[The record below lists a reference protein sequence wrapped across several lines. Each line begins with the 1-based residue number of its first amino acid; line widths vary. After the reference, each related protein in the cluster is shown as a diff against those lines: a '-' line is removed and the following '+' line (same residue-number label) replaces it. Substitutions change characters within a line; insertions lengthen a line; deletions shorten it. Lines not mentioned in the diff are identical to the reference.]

1 MAIKQRSNSGIARIS
16 SQLSSNNSLPK
27 SGLIEDGAIEE
38 GEEDDGLE
46 DEDEHS
52 MMFKHTNWQN
62 YDFMIYDLPKLED
75 TDIDGREELF
85 VQKLH
90 LCTIIYDR
98 SKVAKGGEDEF
109 AKDKEVRCGVKGC
122 FRLRTGCRGLCPF
135 PANSFIPS
143 LLPLR
148 SAPLRSSRS
157 QTQMETI
164 LEIQE
169 YVNDPPLDDDGMV
182 FNDVIF
188 ANIVNCFEENC
199 FQPMSKNTDKLD
211 IADLMEMKEAGMGL
225 WGVGDDDLS
234 EKFLEPSWPY
244 WKVLYEIFLKY
255 VNRMKG
261 AIVKDLVDTKLCEK
275 LIERFN
281 STDHRERDMMKTLL
295 LRIYNKFL
303 EHRPVIR
310 TQLNNQFSR
319 FIYETDKHNGITE
332 MLEVLEPIINGFKA
346 PLKKDHL
353 DTLEKSL
360 VPLHKAPYPVFKTYH
375 KQLKKLVNIFMEK
388 DPDKCG
394 AIIVRRLASYWP
406 LRHGPK
412 QVAMIEE
419 LEDILEH
426 ISKEMWQEGELAGT
440 RRIVYKLINQI
451 VGSEHFKVSESGLKL
466 WQNKFLY
473 EGCFNRH
480 AFAKEILEVGFY
492 QLYFKSHD
500 HWHNTEG
507 LKDGAKGSGKEIV
520 GCKVGDLALKVL
532 YGYKKS
538 ELDYYEELKKAYNTK
553 RKKESKED
561 KNFFSSDKRWDGIRA
576 MARSNG
582 GTGITKG
589 EESGRKNHSG
599 DNSGEEGKDEA
610 KGEEK
615 WEEESKGGEAKE

>member
-1 MAIKQRSNSGIARIS
+1 MCALLIALLLLFSLFFFFAFFSVANSSIS
-16 SQLSSNNSLPK
+16 AVASFFSALSSP
-27 SGLIEDGAIEE
+27 
-38 GEEDDGLE
+38 
-46 DEDEHS
+46 
-52 MMFKHTNWQN
+52 
-62 YDFMIYDLPKLED
+62 
-75 TDIDGREELF
+75 
-85 VQKLH
+85 
-90 LCTIIYDR
+90 
-98 SKVAKGGEDEF
+98 
-109 AKDKEVRCGVKGC
+109 
-122 FRLRTGCRGLCPF
+122 
-135 PANSFIPS
+135 
-143 LLPLR
+143 
-148 SAPLRSSRS
+148 

-169 YVNDPPLDDDGMV
+169 YVNDPPLDDEGMV
-182 FNDVIF
+182 FNDVLF
-188 ANIVNCFEENC
+188 ANVLNCFEENC
-199 FQPMSKNTDKLD
+199 FQPMSKNTELLD
-211 IADLMEMKEAGMGL
+211 IADLMEMKEAGVGL
-225 WGVGDDDLS
+225 GGISSEDDLS

-244 WKVLYEIFLKY
+244 WKVIYEIFVKY
-255 VNRMKG
+255 INRMKG
-261 AIVKDLVDTKLCEK
+261 AIVKDLVDTKLCEH

-310 TQLNNQFSR
+310 KLMNNQFYR

-360 VPLHKAPYPVFKTYH
+360 VPLHKAPYIVFKTYH

-394 AIIVRRLASYWP
+394 AIIVRRIASYWP

-440 RRIVYKLINQI
+440 RRVVYKLINHI
-451 VGSEHFKVSESGLKL
+451 IGSEHFKVSESGLKL

-480 AFAKEILEVGFY
+480 VFAREILEVGFY

-507 LKDGAKGSGKEIV
+507 LKDDAKGHGKEIV

-538 ELDYYEELKKAYNTK
+538 ELEYYEELKKAYVK
-553 RKKESKED
+553 QRKKQTKDES
-561 KNFFSSDKRWDGIRA
+561 NFFSSDARWDQVRT
-576 MARSNG
+576 MARDNG
-582 GTGITKG
+582 GTGITMG
-589 EESGRKNHSG
+589 EEALAKKES
-599 DNSGEEGKDEA
+599 

-615 WEEESKGGEAKE
+615 LEESKEESKGGEAKE